1 MTQHGEIVGNVC
13 ADINGMSGGAHGDRD
28 GENAVAPIF
37 ATMADIG
44 EQELVE
50 EEVPFIQIVSKR
62 LLMDNQGMGK
72 HRGGMGYEM
81 MVAMTDSEQWGFMVT
96 CIGSK
101 TPNAAGLFGGY
112 ACPTYPLCKVKGVD
126 VFEMFKS
133 NPEDF
138 SYSMVDVMNNQPF
151 KEATYST
158 HHMGLQYELTRRGE
172 LYMISQG
179 AGGGYGDV
187 LERDPLDVMRDVEEK
202 LTSQTL
208 ANNIYKVVYDTE
220 TLVVDEAATQK
231 ARDKE
236 RAARKKRGMPFKQ
249 FCKQWVTKKPPA
261 NIPFYGS
268 WDDSKLIYGGSPEE
282 TMTPDTMRSITMP
295 HPKDVRIEALEAE
308 LEAAQ
313 KKLAR
318 SAKAKAA
325 PKAKA
330 KAKAAPKAKVKAKA
344 ALKAKAKAARKGRKK
359 SR

>member
-1 MTQHGEIVGNVC
+1 
-13 ADINGMSGGAHGDRD
+13 
-28 GENAVAPIF
+28 
-37 ATMADIG
+37 
-44 EQELVE
+44 
-50 EEVPFIQIVSKR
+50 
-62 LLMDNQGMGK
+62 
-72 HRGGMGYEM
+72 
-81 MVAMTDSEQWGFMVT
+81 
-96 CIGSK
+96 
-101 TPNAAGLFGGY
+101 
-112 ACPTYPLCKVKGVD
+112 
-126 VFEMFKS
+126 
-133 NPEDF
+133 
-138 SYSMVDVMNNQPF
+138 
-151 KEATYST
+151 
-158 HHMGLQYELTRRGE
+158 
-172 LYMISQG
+172 
-179 AGGGYGDV
+179 
-187 LERDPLDVMRDVEEK
+187 
-202 LTSQTL
+202 
-208 ANNIYKVVYDTE
+208 
-220 TLVVDEAATQK
+220 
-231 ARDKE
+231 
-236 RAARKKRGMPFKQ
+236 MPFKQ